1 MKNLNVRLVCSFML
15 MFVFSI
21 ISLKVSLDVAKNL
34 TIVLRVFD
42 WDMFKDSDKIGEV
55 IDRNSDR
62 KNTIV
67 APLGTSTIV
76 EAESLNYN

>member
-55 IDRNSDR
+55 INHKSVK
-62 KNTIV
+62 KN
-67 APLGTSTIV
+67 
-76 EAESLNYN
+76 E

>member
-1 MKNLNVRLVCSFML
+1 MKSLNVRLVCSFML

-55 IDRNSDR
+55 INHNLSKRMN
-62 KNTIV
+62 NL
-67 APLGTSTIV
+67 ALPGTSSIV
-76 EAESLNYN
+76 